1 MNKKNICREPGLRI
15 RRLREKL
22 GLSRAE
28 FAEITGM
35 SASTMRSLEVGDLE
49 LAPSKALLYSHMFI
63 LLFEMDPSEASADVL
78 LYGEQRN
85 SQTGK
90 KTIIIRK
97 G

>member
-1 MNKKNICREPGLRI
+1 MNKKNISPEPGLRI

-28 FAEITGM
+28 FSKITGM

-49 LAPSKALLYSHMFI
+49 LAPSKALLYSHMFV
-63 LLFEMDPSEASADVL
+63 LLFEMDPDEASADVL
-78 LYGEQRN
+78 LYGEQR
-85 SQTGK
+85 SSRSGK